1 MLKIVYNYKNIC
13 YNNYMFDII
22 NENLRILTQKEQEN
36 LETFKNMLIEYNKN
50 VNLTSITKDVD
61 FEVKHLFD
69 SIKGEKFFKKGAK
82 CIEIGSGGGFPS
94 IPLMIVRQDLE
105 FTLIESVN
113 KKCVFLNEVI
123 KKLNLNAKVINTRC
137 EELAKN
143 NVYREKFD
151 VVTARAVAK
160 LNTLS
165 EYCIP
170 FLKIGGKF
178 IAYKGE
184 LDELNESMN
193 AINVLGGK
201 FIQKEEYFLPLNMGN
216 RKIYI
221 IEKIKETPIKYPR
234 GNGKE
239 RSKPL

>member
-1 MLKIVYNYKNIC
+1 
-13 YNNYMFDII
+13 MFEII
-22 NENLRILTQKEQEN
+22 NENLVKLSQKQQEK
-36 LETFKNMLIEYNKN
+36 LQIFKEELIKYNKN
-50 VNLTSITKDVD
+50 VNLTSITEDVD
-61 FEVKHLFD
+61 FEIKHLFD
-69 SIKGEKFFKKGAK
+69 SLKGEKYFKNRAK

-94 IPLMIVRQDLE
+94 IPLMIFREDLE

-113 KKCVFLNEVI
+113 KKCVFLKEII
-123 KKLNLNAKVINTRC
+123 KKLNLNAKVINVRC
-137 EELAKN
+137 EELSKN
-143 NVYREKFD
+143 SNFRESFD

-184 LDELNESMN
+184 LDELNESLN
-193 AINVLGGK
+193 AIRVLGGK
-201 FIQKEEYFLPLNMGN
+201 FISKEEYFLPLEKGN
-216 RKIYI
+216 RKIYV
-221 IEKIKETPIKYPR
+221 IEKVKETPLKYPR

>member
-1 MLKIVYNYKNIC
+1 
-13 YNNYMFDII
+13 MFDII
-22 NENLRILTQKEQEN
+22 NENLVKLSEKQLKN
-36 LETFKNMLIEYNKN
+36 LETFKETLINYNEK
-50 VNLTSITKDVD
+50 VNLTSITEDLD
-61 FEVKHLFD
+61 FEIKHIYD
-69 SIKGEKFFKKGAK
+69 SLKGEKYFKKNSK

-94 IPLMIVRQDLE
+94 IPIMILREDLS
-105 FTLIESVN
+105 FTLVESVN
-113 KKCVFLNEVI
+113 KKCIFLKEI
-123 KKLNLNAKVINTRC
+123 IDKLNLNAKVINIRC

-143 NVYREKFD
+143 SQFRESFD

-170 FLKIGGKF
+170 FLKKGGKF

-184 LDELNESMN
+184 IDELSESLN

-201 FIQKEEYFLPLNMGN
+201 LVDKEEYSLPLDKGN

>member
-1 MLKIVYNYKNIC
+1 
-13 YNNYMFDII
+13 MFDII
-22 NENLRILTQKEQEN
+22 NENLVKLSEKQLKN
-36 LETFKNMLIEYNKN
+36 LETFKETLINYNEK
-50 VNLTSITKDVD
+50 VNLTSITEDLD
-61 FEVKHLFD
+61 FEIKHIYD
-69 SIKGEKFFKKGAK
+69 SLKGEKYFKKNSK

-94 IPLMIVRQDLE
+94 IPIMILREDLS
-105 FTLIESVN
+105 FTLVESVN
-113 KKCVFLNEVI
+113 KKCIFLKEI
-123 KKLNLNAKVINTRC
+123 IDKLKLNAKVINIRC

-143 NVYREKFD
+143 SQFRESFD
-151 VVTARAVAK
+151 FVTARAVAK

-170 FLKIGGKF
+170 FLKKGGKF

-184 LDELNESMN
+184 IDELSESLN

-201 FIQKEEYFLPLNMGN
+201 IVDKEEYSLPLDKGN

-221 IEKIKETPIKYPR
+221 IEKVKETPIKYPR

>member
-1 MLKIVYNYKNIC
+1 
-13 YNNYMFDII
+13 MFEII
-22 NENLRILTQKEQEN
+22 NENLVKLNQKQQQN
-36 LETFKNMLIEYNKN
+36 LQIYKEELINYNKK
-50 VNLTSITKDVD
+50 VNLTSITEDVD
-61 FEVKHLFD
+61 FEIKHFFD
-69 SIKGEKFFKKGAK
+69 SLKGEKYFKKGSK

-94 IPLMIVRQDLE
+94 IPLMILREDLE
-105 FTLIESVN
+105 FTLVESVN
-113 KKCVFLNEVI
+113 KKCVFLNDII
-123 KKLNLNAKVINTRC
+123 KKLDLNAKVINVRC

-143 NVYREKFD
+143 PEFRESFD

-170 FLKIGGKF
+170 FLKNGGKF

-184 LDELNESMN
+184 IDELIESLN
-193 AINVLGGK
+193 AISVLGGK
-201 FIQKEEYFLPLNMGN
+201 FIKKEEYSLPLEKGN